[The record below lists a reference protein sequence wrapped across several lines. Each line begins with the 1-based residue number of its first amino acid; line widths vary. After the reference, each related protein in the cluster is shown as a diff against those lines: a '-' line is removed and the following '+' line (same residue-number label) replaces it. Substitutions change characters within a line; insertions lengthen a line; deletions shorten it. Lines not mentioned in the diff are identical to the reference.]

1 MLPVL
6 SSEEKLAKRLRP
18 LQRVPEHGLLLHE
31 IYASV
36 QGESSYVGL
45 PCTFVRTTACNL
57 RCTYCD
63 TPHAFA
69 QGKPWS
75 LRDVEIA
82 IGRLAPRLVLVTG
95 GEPLLQPN
103 VLPLMTRLCDRDY
116 TVLLETSGSLD
127 IRPVD
132 PRVVRI
138 VDMKTPSSGEVDANR
153 YDNLDAL
160 RPRDELKVVLGGRDD
175 YVWARALLRER
186 RLHERCAVL
195 FGPVFGALDPRDLV
209 DWILADALPV
219 RLQVQV
225 HKYIWDPEVRGV

>member
-1 MLPVL
+1 M
-6 SSEEKLAKRLRP
+6 
-18 LQRVPEHGLLLHE
+18 QRVPDGGLLLHE
-31 IYASV
+31 VYASV

-69 QGKPWS
+69 QGKPWR
-75 LRDVEIA
+75 LVDVEAAIA
-82 IGRLAPRLVLVTG
+82 RLAPRLVLVTG

-103 VLPLMTRLCDRDY
+103 VLPLMTRLCDRGY

-138 VDMKTPSSGEVDANR
+138 VDMKTPSSGEVAANR
-153 YDNLDAL
+153 YDNLAAL
-160 RPRDELKVVLGGRDD
+160 RPRDELKFVLGGRDD
-175 YVWARALLRER
+175 YLWARTLVRER
-186 RLHERCAVL
+186 RLHEACTVL
-195 FGPVFGALDPRDLV
+195 FGPVFGALEPRELV